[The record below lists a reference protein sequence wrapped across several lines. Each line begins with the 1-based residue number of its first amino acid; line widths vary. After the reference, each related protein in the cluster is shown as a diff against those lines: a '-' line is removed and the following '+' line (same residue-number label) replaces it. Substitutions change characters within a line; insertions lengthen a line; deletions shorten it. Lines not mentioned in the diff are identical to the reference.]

1 MTRVG
6 SHEAKAHLPDL
17 LKRVA
22 KGEKI
27 LIARRGQAV
36 AMLVPPPHEGK
47 TDTREVVEE
56 MLAFR
61 DRRQCTLGDLTFRDL
76 IEEGRR

>member
-27 LIARRGQAV
+27 LITRRGQAV
-36 AMLVPPPHEGK
+36 AMLVPPPQEGK
-47 TDTREVVEE
+47 ADTHEVVEE

-61 DRRQCTLGDLTFRDL
+61 DRRQCTLGDLTFRNL